1 MNKSYSKMEDP
12 SHWLTSERV
21 TGYLKRANKNPH
33 RKEGEETLLDFIPK
47 GTTRVLD
54 LGTGDGRLIRLLKRK
69 IPRLK
74 SVVIDFSPP
83 MLKALRLKFGKDNS
97 VTIVPHN
104 LNYPLPN
111 LGNFDAVVSSLAIH
125 HLNDNRKKVLYSE
138 IFSLIKPGG
147 IFCNFDHF
155 ASASKKLA
163 QHFRRAMGR
172 QRAPN
177 RNHEERLSELR

>member
-47 GTTRVLD
+47 GTRVLD

-83 MLKALRLKFGKDNS
+83 MLKALSLKFGSDNS

-111 LGNFDAVVSSLAIH
+111 LGNFDAVVSSLAIY

-138 IFSLIKPGG
+138 ILSLIKPGG